1 MYHDEIGFDAM
12 TLDSPLARSG
22 QLGLTDTLEQDFSS
36 RLLGLILASDLFAA
50 RNPAPI
56 HWLEN
61 VVLETCW
68 DGAVIGFS
76 GERLDQDDLDAFL
89 GCVIL
94 AFRNPGRGLGSTRF
108 TLRELTRLIRPKG
121 RRITARRLERS
132 LWRLAAARLEIED
145 SAGCYNIQ
153 ARLLNTLLCDRAAGI
168 CAVDINPRIMEGF
181 RTATSVERLLATR
194 APLDSGGFRRWLA
207 GLLANSPSCLRL
219 EVSGLR
225 RLCGLTRQP
234 MPAFRIRAITALQAF
249 LDLGYIASIEPC
261 GPDRLVIQHRVARGE
276 EPSCL
281 LLS

>member
-12 TLDSPLARSG
+12 ALVSPLTRSEPA
-22 QLGLTDTLEQDFSS
+22 GLADTLEQGFSS

-50 RNPAPI
+50 RNPAPR

-61 VVLETCW
+61 IALETSW
-68 DGAVIGFS
+68 DGAGIAFS

-121 RRITARRLERS
+121 RRITSRHLERS

-181 RTATSVERLLATR
+181 RTATSVERLLTTR
-194 APLDSGGFRRWLA
+194 APLDSGGFCRWLA
-207 GLLANSPSCLRL
+207 GLLANSPSSLRL
-219 EVSGLR
+219 ELAALR

-249 LDLGYIASIEPC
+249 LDLGYVASVEPC

-276 EPSCL
+276 EANCL